1 MCLRD
6 YFRASAPS
14 VRPRR
19 TQLALPGTAAA
30 VKEGKENA
38 HGEVMCAGSKSSTN
52 FYPPVVEEPGAT
64 WKGRTSPC
72 SLILRISE

>member
-6 YFRASAPS
+6 YFRASTPS

-19 TQLALPGTAAA
+19 MQLALPGTAAA

-38 HGEVMCAGSKSSTN
+38 RREVMCAGSKSSTS
-52 FYPPVVEEPGAT
+52 FYPPVMEEPGVT
-64 WKGRTSPC
+64 WKGRITLH
-72 SLILRISE
+72 SLIMRISK